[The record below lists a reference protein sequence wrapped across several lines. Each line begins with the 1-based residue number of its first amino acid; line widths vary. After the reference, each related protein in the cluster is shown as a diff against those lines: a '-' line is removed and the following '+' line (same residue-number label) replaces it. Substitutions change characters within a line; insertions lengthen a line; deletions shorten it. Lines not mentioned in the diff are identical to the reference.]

1 METDEIKKIRE
12 RKSKRSEITEKE
24 SGMTEKQN
32 EKKRQN
38 RKLGKKS
45 RREGWHL
52 ICKTEKKQKL
62 EQYRNK
68 QKKKANVNLLS
79 VLFIL
84 TSVAISEN
92 CK

>member
-1 METDEIKKIRE
+1 METDEIKKKIRE

-32 EKKRQN
+32 EKKRWN

-45 RREGWHL
+45 RRGGWHL

-62 EQYRNK
+62 NNIET
-68 QKKKANVNLLS
+68 KK
-79 VLFIL
+79 
-84 TSVAISEN
+84 
-92 CK
+92 